1 MNDLFQFFQIA
12 HLLYE
17 EERQKDELYKHLYSY
32 DSDSW
37 FSHLPGGLQTFL
49 VCVGAIIL
57 GLSPIAINALLFY
70 IITKT

>member
-1 MNDLFQFFQIA
+1 MNDLFQFFQIV

-37 FSHLPGGLQTFL
+37 FSHLPGGL
-49 VCVGAIIL
+49 
-57 GLSPIAINALLFY
+57 
-70 IITKT
+70 